1 MCQLCP
7 NPSKEMF
14 CVDCLKQADRKAA
27 TEMHISTDELCQGV
41 LVACDGGS
49 LNNQSSNRYGYG
61 SFRVFMNGD
70 LRFSTYNN
78 KELMTHVFDYGKGV
92 TNNVA
97 ECKTILHAL
106 TYIDELIARGY
117 KDIIRLGV
125 DSQTALLAATTDIKK
140 PAKHLKALYQQ
151 IRELAL
157 KLRNQV
163 QFVKIAEQDM
173 KGLLGH

>member
-1 MCQLCP
+1 
-7 NPSKEMF
+7 MF

-27 TEMHISTDELCQGV
+27 MHITTDELCQGV
-41 LVACDGGS
+41 FIACDGGS

-61 SFRVFMNGD
+61 SFRVFKDGD
-70 LRFSTYNN
+70 LRCSTYQD

-97 ECKTILHAL
+97 ECETILHAL

-117 KDIIRLGV
+117 RETIRLGV

-140 PAKHLKALYQQ
+140 PAKHLKPLYKK

-157 KLRNQV
+157 KLRNRV
-163 QFVKIAEQDM
+163 QFVKIDEGDM

>member
-1 MCQLCP
+1 
-7 NPSKEMF
+7 
-14 CVDCLKQADRKAA
+14 
-27 TEMHISTDELCQGV
+27 MHISTDELCQG
-41 LVACDGGS
+41 LFIACDGGS
-49 LNNQSSNRYGYG
+49 LNNQSSNRWGYG
-61 SFRVFMNGD
+61 SFRVFNNSD
-70 LRFSTYNN
+70 LVPSTY
-78 KELMTHVFDYGKGV
+78 KGEQEYTHEFTYGDGV

-97 ECKTILHAL
+97 ECETLIHAL

-117 KDIIRLGV
+117 TDIIRLGV

-140 PAKHLKALYQQ
+140 PAKHLKPLYKQ

-163 QFVKIAEQDM
+163 QFVKIDEQDM